1 MNKQKIAL
9 IVLAVALF
17 VVLQYIIID
26 KLEQIK
32 QEQMLS
38 IYQSGYSDGLK
49 TAITSLFEQ
58 TQNCQ
63 TTTIAIG
70 NLTKQVIGLD
80 CLKTNSHP

>member
-17 VVLQYIIID
+17 VVLQYIILD

-38 IYQSGYSDGLK
+38 IYQKGYSDGLQ

-63 TTTIAIG
+63 STTIAIG
-70 NLTKQVIGLD
+70 NLTKQVFDLN
-80 CLKTNSHP
+80 CLKTNSRP